1 MRRTRAAVAEA
12 ARKLFLRQGYAG
24 TTLEQVAELSGITRR
39 TLYNNYADKEE
50 LFLQIVSDVMMY
62 AEEFARGLHGEF
74 AVGASAETLRRR
86 LHALGARLALGIVR
100 PEVVAMR
107 RLLIGEAR
115 TFPKLAPEYYAR
127 APGQVLSALASG
139 FRRLQRDRL
148 LRIRDPRRAA
158 AQFAYLV
165 AGEPLDRAI
174 LVGAVPSRR
183 ELLASAREGVET
195 FMARYGPVAALP
207 PAGSGPGRRIAAR

>member
-86 LHALGARLALGIVR
+86 AYGDDAPDVR
-100 PEVVAMR
+100 ESER
-107 RLLIGEAR
+107 R
-115 TFPKLAPEYYAR
+115 K
-127 APGQVLSALASG
+127 
-139 FRRLQRDRL
+139 
-148 LRIRDPRRAA
+148 
-158 AQFAYLV
+158 
-165 AGEPLDRAI
+165 
-174 LVGAVPSRR
+174 
-183 ELLASAREGVET
+183 
-195 FMARYGPVAALP
+195 
-207 PAGSGPGRRIAAR
+207 